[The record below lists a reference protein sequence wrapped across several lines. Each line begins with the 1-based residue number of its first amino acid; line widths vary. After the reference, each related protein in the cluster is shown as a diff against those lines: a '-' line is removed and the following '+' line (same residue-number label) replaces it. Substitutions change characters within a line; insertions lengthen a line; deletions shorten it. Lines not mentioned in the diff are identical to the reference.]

1 MLSDVVTNRLMAKL
15 GMAPQPVSLSDRPL
29 TIHDVSK
36 FFAVPIASKKMKC
49 LPSHERLQMLMS

>member
-1 MLSDVVTNRLMAKL
+1 VVTNRLMAKL

-36 FFAVPIASKKMKC
+36 FLAVPIAEAAQKLSEQ
-49 LPSHERLQMLMS
+49 LDPIRL